1 VAVSELVTREVAALA
16 LENRICYQCGQCTAA
31 CPSGGDLGSGPRR
44 LMRLILTEQTD
55 QLLASED
62 LWRCSGCGSC
72 SAACPMELDVAG
84 ALARLRALER
94 AHGGQRCPER
104 EAATVATRRLDAH
117 DKIDS
122 MAFGAAMAARGFVP
136 NDMIGAAGAASRLM
150 ARQLRRVA
158 TPATSRRTTPGHAP
172 SAAGAPVQTPGT
184 GPASAIDHTIAADHA
199 TGATAPRPF
208 YPGCALLQ
216 DTAAA
221 ALTRAAASGLGLTLA
236 EAPDAPCCG
245 HPSRGA
251 SAAGYA
257 SDETVITVCPA
268 CDRSLE
274 ESGTHVTPLWEAL
287 VDHARRSGGALR
299 AAAPAFVPYMG
310 CLAERERALDGF
322 AGAATLAGVDCLTSY
337 PSLHSGCCGALGGMY
352 RGETEATRRLL
363 DYAAERFAPVV
374 TTCLLC
380 RDNLRSAARRRRLS
394 VQIHFWPEFFSAAGP
409 ADATDGD
416 V

>member
-1 VAVSELVTREVAALA
+1 
-16 LENRICYQCGQCTAA
+16 
-31 CPSGGDLGSGPRR
+31 
-44 LMRLILTEQTD
+44 
-55 QLLASED
+55 
-62 LWRCSGCGSC
+62 
-72 SAACPMELDVAG
+72 
-84 ALARLRALER
+84 
-94 AHGGQRCPER
+94 
-104 EAATVATRRLDAH
+104 
-117 DKIDS
+117 
-122 MAFGAAMAARGFVP
+122 MAFGAAMAARGYVP
-136 NDMIGAAGAASRLM
+136 DDMVGAAGAASRLM
-150 ARQLRRVA
+150 ARQLRRVTAPTTSRRAAPGRA
-158 TPATSRRTTPGHAP
+158 TPATTATPTPGA
-172 SAAGAPVQTPGT
+172 
-184 GPASAIDHTIAADHA
+184 GPATGVDHA
-199 TGATAPRPF
+199 TGPSHAAGATTPRPF

-221 ALTRAAASGLGLTLA
+221 GLTRAAASGLGLALA

-287 VDHARRSGGALR
+287 VDHARRSGGTLR
-299 AAAPAFVPYMG
+299 AAAPAFVPYVG
-310 CLAERERALDGF
+310 CLAERGRALDGL
-322 AGAATLAGVDCLTSY
+322 AGAAALAGVDCLTSY

-363 DYAAERFAPVV
+363 DYASERFAPVV

-380 RDNLRSAARRRRLS
+380 RDNLRSAARRRRRS

>member
-1 VAVSELVTREVAALA
+1 
-16 LENRICYQCGQCTAA
+16 
-31 CPSGGDLGSGPRR
+31 
-44 LMRLILTEQTD
+44 MRLILTEQAD
-55 QLLASED
+55 QLLESED

-72 SAACPMELDVAG
+72 SAACPMELDVAA
-84 ALARLRALER
+84 ALARLRALSR
-94 AHGGQRCPER
+94 AHGGPRCPER
-104 EAATVATRRLDAH
+104 EAATVATRRLSSH

-122 MAFGAAMAARGFVP
+122 MAFGAAMAARGYVP
-136 NDMIGAAGAASRLM
+136 NDVVGAAGAASRLM
-150 ARQLRRVA
+150 TRRLRR
-158 TPATSRRTTPGHAP
+158 PAAP
-172 SAAGAPVQTPGT
+172 
-184 GPASAIDHTIAADHA
+184 A
-199 TGATAPRPF
+199 TGAAATGAAATDTTAPQPF

-221 ALTRAAASGLGLTLA
+221 GLTRAAASGLGLALA

-251 SAAGYA
+251 GVAGYS

-274 ESGTHVTPLWEAL
+274 ENGTRVVPLWEAL
-287 VDHARRSGGALR
+287 VEHAMRSGGRLH
-299 AAAPAFVPYMG
+299 AAGPAFVPYVG
-310 CLAERERALDGF
+310 CLAERDRALSGL
-322 AGAATLAGVDCLTSY
+322 AGAAELAGVDCLTSY
-337 PSLHSGCCGALGGMY
+337 SALHSGCCGALGGMY

-380 RDNLRSAARRRRLS
+380 RDNLRSAARRRRLA

-409 ADATDGD
+409 ADAIDGD
-416 V
+416 ARYD

>member
-1 VAVSELVTREVAALA
+1 MAVSELVTREVAALA

-44 LMRLILTEQTD
+44 LMRLILTEQAD
-55 QLLASED
+55 KLLESED

-72 SAACPMELDVAG
+72 SSVCPMELDIAG

-104 EAATVATRRLDAH
+104 EAATVATRRLEAH

-122 MAFGAAMAARGFVP
+122 MAFGAAMAARGHVP
-136 NDMIGAAGAASRLM
+136 DDMVGAAGAASRPM
-150 ARQLRRVA
+150 ARRLRRVA
-158 TPATSRRTTPGHAP
+158 APATSRRAAPGRSTSTTTAAPTPGPDHTTGSGHASGATTP
-172 SAAGAPVQTPGT
+172 Q
-184 GPASAIDHTIAADHA
+184 
-199 TGATAPRPF
+199 PF

-216 DTAAA
+216 DAAA
-221 ALTRAAASGLGLTLA
+221 ASLTRAAASGLGLALA
-236 EAPDAPCCG
+236 EASDAPCCG

-274 ESGTHVTPLWEAL
+274 ENGTHVTPLWEAL

-299 AAAPAFVPYMG
+299 AAGPAFVPYVG
-310 CLAERERALDGF
+310 CLAERERALDGL
-322 AGAATLAGVDCLTSY
+322 AGAAALAGVDCLTSY

-352 RGETEATRRLL
+352 RGETDATRRLL
-363 DYAAERFAPVV
+363 DYASERFAPVV

>member
-104 EAATVATRRLDAH
+104 EAATVATRRLSAH

-122 MAFGAAMAARGFVP
+122 MAFGAAMATRGFVP

-150 ARQLRRVA
+150 ARQLRRAA
-158 TPATSRRTTPGHAP
+158 TPATSRRATPGR
-172 SAAGAPVQTPGT
+172 AASV
-184 GPASAIDHTIAADHA
+184 ADHA
-199 TGATAPRPF
+199 TGVAAPPRPF

-221 ALTRAAASGLGLTLA
+221 SLTRAAASGLGLALA

-287 VDHARRSGGALR
+287 VDHAQRSGGALR
-299 AAAPAFVPYMG
+299 AAAPAFVPYVG
-310 CLAERERALDGF
+310 CLAERERALDGL
-322 AGAATLAGVDCLTSY
+322 AGAASLAGVDCLTSY

>member
-1 VAVSELVTREVAALA
+1 MAVSELVTREIAALA
-16 LENRICYQCGQCTAA
+16 FENRICYQCGQCTAA

-44 LMRLILTEQTD
+44 LMRLILTEQAE
-55 QLLASED
+55 QLLASDD

-104 EAATVATRRLDAH
+104 EAATVATRRLSSH
-117 DKIDS
+117 DTIDS

-136 NDMIGAAGAASRLM
+136 NDMVGAAGAASRLM
-150 ARQLRRVA
+150 ARRLRR
-158 TPATSRRTTPGHAP
+158 PTSDAP
-172 SAAGAPVQTPGT
+172 SGVGAAAQAPGAGSVPTAAR
-184 GPASAIDHTIAADHA
+184 ASVAA
-199 TGATAPRPF
+199 PPQPF
-208 YPGCALLQ
+208 FPGCALLQ

-221 ALTRAAASGLGLTLA
+221 GLTRAAARGLGLALA
-236 EAPDAPCCG
+236 EAPGAGCCG

-299 AAAPAFVPYMG
+299 AAGPTFVPYVG
-310 CLAERERALDGF
+310 CLSDRDRALGGLT
-322 AGAATLAGVDCLTSY
+322 GAAALAGVDCLTSY

-380 RDNLRSAARRRRLS
+380 RDNLRSAARRRRLP

-409 ADATDGD
+409 ADAIDGD
-416 V
+416 A

>member
-1 VAVSELVTREVAALA
+1 MAVSELVTREVAALA

-44 LMRLILTEQTD
+44 LMRLILTEQID
-55 QLLASED
+55 QLLESED

-84 ALARLRALER
+84 ALTRLRALER

-104 EAATVATRRLDAH
+104 EAATVATRRLSAH

-136 NDMIGAAGAASRLM
+136 NDMVGAAGAASRLM

-158 TPATSRRTTPGHAP
+158 TPATTRRATTDRAP
-172 SAAGAPVQTPGT
+172 SAAGAPAQTPGA
-184 GPASAIDHTIAADHA
+184 GPASSAQHATAADHA

-221 ALTRAAASGLGLTLA
+221 GLTRAAARGLGLALA
-236 EAPDAPCCG
+236 EAPGAGCCG

-299 AAAPAFVPYMG
+299 AAGPTFVPYVG
-310 CLAERERALDGF
+310 CLSDRDRALGGLT
-322 AGAATLAGVDCLTSY
+322 GAAALAGVDCLTSY

-409 ADATDGD
+409 ADAIDGD
-416 V
+416 A

>member
-104 EAATVATRRLDAH
+104 EAATVATRRLSAH

-122 MAFGAAMAARGFVP
+122 MAFGAAMAARGYVP
-136 NDMIGAAGAASRLM
+136 NDMVGAAGAASRLM

-158 TPATSRRTTPGHAP
+158 TPATARRATPGRATPATTAP
-172 SAAGAPVQTPGT
+172 PTPGA
-184 GPASAIDHTIAADHA
+184 GPATGVDHTTGSGHA
-199 TGATAPRPF
+199 TGATAPPLPF

-221 ALTRAAASGLGLTLA
+221 SLTRAAANGLGLALV

-287 VDHARRSGGALR
+287 VDHARRSGGTLR
-299 AAAPAFVPYMG
+299 AAAPAFVPYVG

-322 AGAATLAGVDCLTSY
+322 AGAAALAGADCLTSY

-352 RGETEATRRLL
+352 RGETEAARRLL

-380 RDNLRSAARRRRLS
+380 RDNLRSAARRRHLS